1 MVVVLS
7 HVTYLTFIGD
17 SAYEEVI
24 FNKEERVLDVL
35 STSQEG
41 VIGGQTKKWALSDY
55 MNRKSSYKIKDTWR
69 SEGTGGWPQHEDAN
83 CLRERPGQ

>member
-7 HVTYLTFIGD
+7 HVTYLTSIGD

-24 FNKEERVLDVL
+24 FDKEERVLDLL

-41 VIGGQTKKWALSDY
+41 VIGGQRRKRALSD
-55 MNRKSSYKIKDTWR
+55 
-69 SEGTGGWPQHEDAN
+69 
-83 CLRERPGQ
+83 